1 MNQACAQTLFTLCR
15 EDIESADQAVAA
27 VAHLLHQVVPD
38 GDVSAA
44 VQKLAQ
50 VNCLLDAL
58 FALCSHYTHQHAAH
72 LLHSKALAFTG
83 MAANEGPHSLSHATT

>member
-1 MNQACAQTLFTLCR
+1 MCSDAVHTCR
-15 EDIESADQAVAA
+15 EDIGSADQAVAA

-50 VNCLLDAL
+50 VKRRRSAV
-58 FALCSHYTHQHAAH
+58 HYMLKQANGTAH
-72 LLHSKALAFTG
+72 NVCGFRKSC
-83 MAANEGPHSLSHATT
+83 